1 MTIVGC
7 ADDTFPTNISNIT
20 TKLVTV
26 VVEENT
32 GDVIGENIDDV
43 IKRGEQRQKALKSTT
58 DEGKDSETTDSEG
71 KIFKKKQL
79 FCIILDFKT
88 KIE

>member
-43 IKRGEQRQKALKSTT
+43 IKRGEQRQKALRSTT

-71 KIFKKKQL
+71 KIFKKKAIVLHYFGFQNK
-79 FCIILDFKT
+79 D
-88 KIE
+88 